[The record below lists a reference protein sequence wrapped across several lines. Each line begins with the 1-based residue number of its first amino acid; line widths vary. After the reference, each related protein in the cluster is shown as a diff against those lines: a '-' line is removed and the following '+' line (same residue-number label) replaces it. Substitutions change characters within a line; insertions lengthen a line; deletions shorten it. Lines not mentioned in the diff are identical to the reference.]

1 MATVKDF
8 PWIAHAKECTFGKHA
23 GCVAL
28 IKDQAK
34 TYVSFNPTFLG
45 KSLIFDPDERI
56 ITKKTMK
63 NVCHLANSFRFI
75 KKQCMLV
82 TNNFKVNSV
91 QLITT

>member
-28 IKDQAK
+28 IKDQVK
-34 TYVSFNPTFLG
+34 KYVWFNLTRTR
-45 KSLIFDPDERI
+45 KSLIIDPGERI

-63 NVCHLANSFRFI
+63 NVCHLASSFRFI

-82 TNNFKVNSV
+82 TNNFQVNLLE
-91 QLITT
+91 LIPT